1 MKHGINDRVL
11 KRMIELNGKVSLKI
25 RDNLKGIAPFASKPI
40 PPEEL
45 IYAKNFI
52 GFQDL
57 TELVNEFGADKV
69 NELIYDITMLENRR
83 KKSGTI
89 PKETPEDT
97 ESLFGV
103 QRTLGESGFEQQVAQ
118 GWQQTLPPQMV

>member
-1 MKHGINDRVL
+1 MRTGTNDKIL
-11 KRMIELNGKVSLKI
+11 KRMTELNGKVTLKI
-25 RDNLKGIAPFASKPI
+25 RDNLKGVAPFASKPI

-69 NELIYDITMLENRR
+69 NELIFDITMMENRR

-89 PKETPEDT
+89 PKETPQDT
-97 ESLFGV
+97 DSTQGSLN
-103 QRTLGESGFEQQVAQ
+103 LGGFEQQVTPRPI
-118 GWQQTLPPQMV
+118 QTFPPQVV

>member
-1 MKHGINDRVL
+1 MRRGINDKVL
-11 KRMIELNGKVSLKI
+11 KRMLELNGKITQKI
-25 RDNLKGIAPFASKPI
+25 RDNLKGVAPFASKPI

-57 TELVNEFGADKV
+57 TELVNEFGPDRV
-69 NELIYDITMLENRR
+69 NELIFDITMMENRR

-89 PKETPEDT
+89 PQETPQDIDST
-97 ESLFGV
+97 
-103 QRTLGESGFEQQVAQ
+103 QINLGGFEQQPTPRPI
-118 GWQQTLPPQMV
+118 QTFPPQVV